1 MKTGWS
7 FKQLRGKLHV
17 MKLDKNFYGLVI
29 AAAWTFTWTEQAQ
42 CNEISINSLRNYF
55 AASSITADPGV
66 MVIVGVGL
74 IALRVLIGKR
84 SKPRAKDSAHS

>member
-1 MKTGWS
+1 
-7 FKQLRGKLHV
+7 
-17 MKLDKNFYGLVI
+17 MKLDKKLYGWAI
-29 AAAWTFTWTEQAQ
+29 GSAWSFASAAEAY

-55 AASSITADPGV
+55 TSSSITADPGT

-84 SKPRAKDSAHS
+84 AKPRAKDSAHS